1 MFSAMNTFWGFFMI
15 KKPGFFRA
23 LSLCIICA
31 LCISSAT
38 LASASAQ
45 EANASVFRMERPETT
60 REYREFQRAGTNAL
74 SAAVVPQQYE
84 GRSTV
89 LDEEKESL
97 PSSYN
102 TAEYGLV
109 TPAKDQ
115 GSLNTCWVFAGL
127 SSFETALLKN
137 GYGAYDLSEEHANYW
152 STKRENGSGWQ
163 RNFYDA
169 GYSQMIPGYL
179 TSWSGPRLESEVP
192 YRSGD
197 GLPFT
202 QLDKGKTSF
211 GADGLIF
218 LSGERATVKRAVLDY
233 GSVTAGCSTI
243 RKYFSRDLT
252 AFACLDDIPSGTD
265 TQGHVV
271 AVIGWD
277 DSFPKERF
285 NSFSRPKNDGAWL
298 VKSSWGTGHGENGCY
313 WISYEDKYLFSKRYG
328 KNYAVTDI
336 QKIKRNCQLFQNEI
350 YGATWDMTV
359 YKEENGNKI
368 YQDKITYSNV
378 FDFSGGYNRVEQVI
392 FESECIGARYTVHY
406 IPLENGIPTE
416 DTAKWHELAS
426 GTVPYSGYISCD
438 TKRFEAPEGKAA
450 IGITI
455 DASGTSRSCSLGVG
469 EWLKNTIAGRI
480 TFLPDA
486 KKGDSYLFLDGH
498 ATELLEFYKKEHN
511 DDIGGTFVIKA
522 VVSKEETGGD
532 IDGDG
537 ALTVSD
543 ILDMQ
548 KHIASLVVIDK
559 DIIDD
564 VADLN
569 NDGILSVADVL
580 LAQNILAKKAAV

>member
-1 MFSAMNTFWGFFMI
+1 MI
-15 KKPGFFRA
+15 KNRGFFRA

-31 LCISSAT
+31 LCISSGT
-38 LASASAQ
+38 LSGVSAQ
-45 EANASVFRMERPETT
+45 ETKALVYRMERPETT
-60 REYREFQRAGTNAL
+60 KEYRDYQRAGSGTLPNA
-74 SAAVVPQQYE
+74 AVPQQYE
-84 GRSTV
+84 GRLTV
-89 LDEEKESL
+89 LDEKKEPL

-102 TAEYGLV
+102 AAEHGLV
-109 TPAKDQ
+109 TPVKNQ
-115 GSLNTCWVFAGL
+115 GNLNTCWAFAGL
-127 SSFETALLKN
+127 SSFETSLLKN
-137 GYGAYDLSEEHANYW
+137 GFGAYDLSEEHANHW
-152 STKRENGSGWQ
+152 STTRKNGTGWQ
-163 RNFYDA
+163 RSFYDA

-179 TSWSGPRLESEVP
+179 TSWSGPRLESEIP

-197 GLPFT
+197 GLSFS

-211 GADGLIF
+211 GAEGLIF

-252 AFACLDDIPSGTD
+252 AFACLDDIPPGTD

-285 NSFSRPKNDGAWL
+285 NQFSRPENDGAWL
-298 VKSSWGTGHGENGCY
+298 VKSSWGTGRGENGCY
-313 WISYEDKYLFSKRYG
+313 WISYEDKYLFSKRFG
-328 KNYAVTDI
+328 KIYAIAEV
-336 QKIKRNCQLFQNEI
+336 QKIKRNWQLLQNEI
-350 YGATWDMTV
+350 YGATWDMAV

-378 FDFSGGYNRVEQVI
+378 FDFSGGSRVEQVI
-392 FESECIGARYTVHY
+392 FESDCIGARYTVNY

-426 GTVPYSGYISCD
+426 GTIPYSGYISCG
-438 TKRFEAPEGKAA
+438 TKRFEVPEGKAA
-450 IGITI
+450 IGVTI
-455 DASGTSRSCSLGVG
+455 DASGTGQSCSLGVG
-469 EWLKNTIAGRI
+469 EWLENTVIGRI
-480 TFLPDA
+480 TFLPEA
-486 KKGDSYLFLDGH
+486 KKGASYLFLDGK
-498 ATELLEFYKKEHN
+498 ATELMDFYKKEHN
-511 DDIGGTFVIKA
+511 DGIGGTLVIKA

-532 IDGDG
+532 VDGDG
-537 ALTVSD
+537 TLTVSD

-548 KHIASLVVIDK
+548 KHIANMAVIDK

-569 NDGILSVADVL
+569 KDGILSVADVL
-580 LAQNILAKKAAV
+580 MAQNILAKKQPVNRQ

>member
-1 MFSAMNTFWGFFMI
+1 MNTFWGFFMI

-45 EANASVFRMERPETT
+45 EADASVFRMERPETT

-74 SAAVVPQQYE
+74 SAVVPQQYE

-137 GYGAYDLSEEHANYW
+137 GFGAYDLSEEHANYW
-152 STKRENGSGWQ
+152 STKRENGTGWQ

-179 TSWSGPRLESEVP
+179 TSWSGPRLESEIP

-197 GLPFT
+197 GLSFT
-202 QLDKGKTSF
+202 QLDKGKTGF
-211 GADGLIF
+211 GAEGLIF

-252 AFACLDDIPSGTD
+252 AFACLDDIPPGTD

-537 ALTVSD
+537 VLTVSD

-548 KHIASLVVIDK
+548 KHIASMVVIDK